1 MELDNDNMEADV
13 AEFAALLRKEGNKSY
28 RRYRLSRK
36 DGRLVL
42 RRDELDRRRPAGEQF
57 GPASEPSVGNGC
69 DRPPLRSCVRQLA
82 GSDPQEQV
90 RLLVC
95 AY

>member
-28 RRYRLSRK
+28 RRYRLERK

-42 RRDELDRRRPAGEQF
+42 IRDELDRMFE
-57 GPASEPSVGNGC
+57 
-69 DRPPLRSCVRQLA
+69 
-82 GSDPQEQV
+82 
-90 RLLVC
+90 
-95 AY
+95 